1 MSVLFVVS
9 FLMEKHLF
17 KICNKDNDKI
27 LKKVALVYLLL
38 TLKWVFLVG
47 RKVATRKTDT
57 HNASRVFVFV
67 EGNKLKIISGRPHLV
82 NKNMK
87 ERKFLKFRGAFK
99 TLLNMGGFCGNSK
112 RLKALLKICKIHD
125 ESNARNIEL
134 LLKISAINTC
144 RSANLLVCK
153 FTDKR

>member
-1 MSVLFVVS
+1 
-9 FLMEKHLF
+9 MEKHLF
-17 KICNKDNDKI
+17 KICNKDNEKI

-67 EGNKLKIISGRPHLV
+67 EVNKLKIISGRPHLV
-82 NKNMK
+82 NKKMK

-99 TLLNMGGFCGNSK
+99 TLLN
-112 RLKALLKICKIHD
+112 I
-125 ESNARNIEL
+125 
-134 LLKISAINTC
+134 
-144 RSANLLVCK
+144 
-153 FTDKR
+153 